1 MIEVK
6 VKNPNVEVT
15 LAPEKDLIIQ
25 EEIVQMIVC
34 TLMAFRDRVGRD
46 GESAEDA
53 DKDADIILNKAAQIY
68 RLEAAKTKPSSETA
82 TPTDPIVNILQQV
95 DDMLNDKNQKRYLS

>member
-46 GESAEDA
+46 GNNQESA
-53 DKDADIILNKAAQIY
+53 DKDADIILQKATQMYHAEVAKAKQQGAGPS
-68 RLEAAKTKPSSETA
+68 AA
-82 TPTDPIVNILQQV
+82 DPMDNILKQV
-95 DDMLNDKNQKRYLS
+95 DDMLNSKTSKKYLS